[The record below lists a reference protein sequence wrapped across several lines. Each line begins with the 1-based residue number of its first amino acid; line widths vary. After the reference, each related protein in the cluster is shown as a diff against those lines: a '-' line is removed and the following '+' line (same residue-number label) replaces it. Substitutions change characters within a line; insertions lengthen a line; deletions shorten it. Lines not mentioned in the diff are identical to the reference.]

1 MAYTRED
8 VEKQERRQVYTAIGF
23 FVLSLVLLN
32 LPGAAQQQIA
42 TVLRSTVLRPFV
54 TMQRAVNRTRVRAV
68 ETTILRARFD
78 SLTVQL
84 VNNAT
89 LAEENDRLRGLLDLG
104 GRLGRS
110 FTAASVLRSGTPG
123 SESVFMLD
131 LGARD
136 RVHANAPVLV
146 REGLVGKVIEVRDR
160 ESIGM
165 DWSHPDFRA
174 SAMTRDGDAY
184 GLVEPDRG
192 IFRESDRLLLNGIP
206 FFTELEPGT
215 EIVTSG
221 RGGVFPRGIPIG
233 TVVELNQAEERW
245 RRSYWI
251 RPSARPG
258 EALQVLVST
267 GPATA
272 GSDDLTPAFS
282 PEVAD
287 TVSGGDLRQ
296 DSIMPDSVA
305 PGPAA
310 DSSQA
315 PGSSQGV
322 GVPEPP
328 DTTSG
333 AMEVPAAAPPVANS
347 PGPDQRDSTRGRGA
361 RP

>member
-1 MAYTRED
+1 MAYTRDD
-8 VEKQERRQVYTAIGF
+8 VEKQERRQLYTAIGF

-32 LPGAAQQQIA
+32 LPGPAQQQIA

-89 LAEENDRLRGLLDLG
+89 LAEENDRLRGLLGLG

-160 ESIGM
+160 ESIAM

-174 SAMTRDGDAY
+174 SAMTPGGEAY

-251 RPSARPG
+251 RPAARPG

-267 GPATA
+267 GSTTER
-272 GSDDLTPAFS
+272 SNDLTPAFR

-287 TVSGGDLRQ
+287 TVSGDDARQ
-296 DSIMPDSVA
+296 DSIVPDPVA
-305 PGPAA
+305 SGSAT
-310 DSSQA
+310 DSSLDA
-315 PGSSQGV
+315 GSTQEG
-322 GVPEPP
+322 EAPP

-333 AMEVPAAAPPVANS
+333 PGAAATGSPPVADL
-347 PGPDQRDSTRGRGA
+347 GPDRRGA
-361 RP
+361 SQGGGGAS